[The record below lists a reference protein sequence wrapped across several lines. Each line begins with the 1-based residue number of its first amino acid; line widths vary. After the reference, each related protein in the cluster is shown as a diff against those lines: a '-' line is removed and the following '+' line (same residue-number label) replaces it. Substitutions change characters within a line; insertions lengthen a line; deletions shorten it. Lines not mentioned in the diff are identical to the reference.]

1 MSSFP
6 LQRREFRCPS
16 GECRISWGEVEE
28 DKYIEFTVEG
38 RVDDEQNY
46 IAVAFSKDAQMV
58 IIPVLLKIS
67 SKLLECLLDNNQPS
81 NKQGDDTAYLC
92 FKHNNNYQ
100 LKRTFNNGKSP
111 VIYPQDVSLKKN

>member
-1 MSSFP
+1 MSLFP

-16 GECRISWGEVEE
+16 GDCRISWSEVEE

-58 IIPVLLKIS
+58 IIPV
-67 SKLLECLLDNNQPS
+67 
-81 NKQGDDTAYLC
+81 
-92 FKHNNNYQ
+92 F
-100 LKRTFNNGKSP
+100 
-111 VIYPQDVSLKKN
+111 KKNFNQITRMPFG

>member
-1 MSSFP
+1 MSLYQ

-67 SKLLECLLDNNQPS
+67 SKIIECLSDKNQPS

-111 VIYPQDVSLKKN
+111 VIYPQDVSF

>member
-1 MSSFP
+1 MSLYQ

-16 GECRISWGEVEE
+16 GDCRISWGEVEE

-58 IIPVLLKIS
+58 IIPVFVKIS
-67 SKLLECLLDNNQPS
+67 YELTGMPF
-81 NKQGDDTAYLC
+81 G
-92 FKHNNNYQ
+92 
-100 LKRTFNNGKSP
+100 
-111 VIYPQDVSLKKN
+111 

>member
-16 GECRISWGEVEE
+16 GDCRISWSEVEE

-58 IIPVLLKIS
+58 IIPVSVKMFYELTGM
-67 SKLLECLLDNNQPS
+67 PF
-81 NKQGDDTAYLC
+81 G
-92 FKHNNNYQ
+92 
-100 LKRTFNNGKSP
+100 
-111 VIYPQDVSLKKN
+111 